1 MKSLWKRLLSAF
13 VVLTLVLL
21 AGVSGY
27 MTIEGWSFFDAFY
40 MTVISLTTV
49 GYGEVRVLSTA
60 GRIFTIFLLFSGM
73 GILAYGMGTFTAFLV
88 EGQLLDYLRGRQMQ
102 KKIQRLRNH
111 FIICGYRGEG
121 RYAIEEL
128 IKTKTPHVIVDK
140 DLSDLNAMFPN
151 EDLLTVEGDPT
162 REHTLALANIEQ
174 AQGLISALS
183 VDSENLLVV
192 LSAREL
198 SATIRIISCVYE
210 RESEQKFKRVGA
222 NGTVMADFIGG
233 LRMASEAIRPTV
245 VSFLDTMLRGQDQ
258 TLRIEEVKVFE
269 GVDWVGKTLREVDF
283 PRQTGL
289 LVVAVMS
296 LNSNSYVYNPGA
308 DYVVEKNDIFI
319 VIGQIDQVIKMKKL
333 LGHEINVDYLEEN
346 SIATESPA

>member
-1 MKSLWKRLLSAF
+1 
-13 VVLTLVLL
+13 
-21 AGVSGY
+21 
-27 MTIEGWSFFDAFY
+27 
-40 MTVISLTTV
+40 
-49 GYGEVRVLSTA
+49 
-60 GRIFTIFLLFSGM
+60 
-73 GILAYGMGTFTAFLV
+73 
-88 EGQLLDYLRGRQMQ
+88 
-102 KKIQRLRNH
+102 
-111 FIICGYRGEG
+111 
-121 RYAIEEL
+121 
-128 IKTKTPHVIVDK
+128 
-140 DLSDLNAMFPN
+140 
-151 EDLLTVEGDPT
+151 
-162 REHTLALANIEQ
+162 
-174 AQGLISALS
+174 
-183 VDSENLLVV
+183 
-192 LSAREL
+192 
-198 SATIRIISCVYE
+198 
-210 RESEQKFKRVGA
+210 VGA